1 MRISLFEL
9 EKWQEDYFTSTLPKH
24 ALRFETKSLT
34 SRNVAKHKDAQAI
47 VIFIFSKI
55 TKKLL
60 DQLPQLQFITT
71 MSTGYDHIDIA
82 ECKRRG
88 IKVSTV
94 PFYGQNTV
102 AEYSF
107 GLLQSLNRHLVE
119 AMRRTREGNFDYRGL
134 MGRDL
139 AGSTLGV
146 MGTGHIG
153 QYMITYANAFGMKVV
168 AYDKF
173 PNKDLEKKLGFKY
186 VTFASVCK
194 QSDFITL
201 HLPLTQETYHIFD
214 DDAFSLMKKGVTLIN
229 TGRGSL
235 VDTSAFLKALNKKII
250 GAAAL
255 DVLELENDLRKETR
269 ISNLGQ
275 DKNRLK
281 LLMDNTDLIQRPNVI
296 VTPHLAFYT
305 KEAIERILKTTI
317 TNLKGYVSKKY
328 PNKVC

>member
-1 MRISLFEL
+1 MPRL
-9 EKWQEDYFTSTLPKH
+9 K
-24 ALRFETKSLT
+24 
-34 SRNVAKHKDAQAI
+34 
-47 VIFIFSKI
+47 FIAS
-55 TKKLL
+55 
-60 DQLPQLQFITT
+60 
-71 MSTGYDHIDIA
+71 MSTGFDHIDIE

-107 GLLQSLNRHLVE
+107 GLLQALNRHLVE
-119 AMRRTREGNFDYRGL
+119 AMRRTRDGNFDYRGL
-134 MGRDL
+134 MGHDL

-153 QYMITYANAFGMKVV
+153 QYMIKYATAFGMKVI

-173 PNKDLEKKLGFKY
+173 PNKDLAKDLGFTY
-186 VTFASVCK
+186 ASFDDVCK
-194 QSDFITL
+194 KSKFISL
-201 HLPLTQETYHIFD
+201 HLPLTQETYHIFND
-214 DDAFSLMKKGVTLIN
+214 ESFNLMQKGVTIVN

-235 VDTSAFLKALNKKII
+235 IDTAAFIKALNKKII

-269 ISNLGQ
+269 ISSLGQ

-281 LLMDNTDLIQRPNVI
+281 LLMENTNLIQRPNVI

-317 TNLKGYVSKKY
+317 GNLKGHISKRYK
-328 PNKVC
+328 NKVC